1 MYSTRTVLCGTLTRG
16 PRRRT
21 PTSIVHP
28 RVLLLG
34 QNPTGLALVL
44 EAARAGATWPHGRRG
59 MSRLRA
65 LTDPPRPQLAGRG
78 ESGAQDVEDA
88 LLEGDRALE
97 TGGARAALHYPV
109 FRRIFGA
116 ALVSNV
122 GNWMQTVV
130 LAAFVFN
137 LTGSSTDV
145 GLMTLAQLGP
155 LFLLSPVGGMA
166 ADRFDRRTVLLV
178 VTVEQ
183 CIASLVVAALAH
195 GHHPQIWAL
204 FAAVLAIGIGQ
215 AFYAPT
221 YSALIPTLVAP
232 QDLGGAVSLNSAN
245 MNLSRVIGPA
255 IGGVIY
261 AKVGA
266 SWAFVTNAASYVV
279 LMGVLPTVRLPAVR
293 RITGHSWRR
302 LLEGFTVARRDRV
315 VGRCLTTMVLFSF
328 FCLPIAVLMPV
339 LAHDDLKISENSIAY
354 GLLYAC
360 FGAGAVVGAL
370 SIGTFLAHQRLERVV
385 RFGLGGF
392 AVTLAV
398 FGLLRNSG
406 PGYPVVFLVG
416 LFYFATVTSLAT
428 VLQRRLD
435 DAVRG
440 RVMALWVMAFGGTVP
455 LGAIVAGP
463 ISEHVGIAAVVVTG
477 AVIAAALIPL
487 ADLEDRA
494 RHPRPPATESTG

>member
-1 MYSTRTVLCGTLTRG
+1 L
-16 PRRRT
+16 
-21 PTSIVHP
+21 PTI
-28 RVLLLG
+28 
-34 QNPTGLALVL
+34 
-44 EAARAGATWPHGRRG
+44 AR
-59 MSRLRA
+59 LQI
-65 LTDPPRPQLAGRG
+65 LTDPPRPRDAGPAD
-78 ESGAQDVEDA
+78 AQDVEDVEEA
-88 LLEGDRALE
+88 LLEGDRAIE
-97 TGGARAALHYPV
+97 AGGARAALRYRV
-109 FRRIFGA
+109 FRRVFLA

-145 GLMTLAQLGP
+145 GLMTLGQLGP
-155 LFLLSPVGGMA
+155 LFLLAPVGGMA
-166 ADRFDRRTVLLV
+166 ADRFDRRSVLLV

-183 CIASLVVAALAH
+183 CAASLVVAWLAH
-195 GHHPQIWAL
+195 AHHPSVGAL

-221 YSALIPTLVAP
+221 YSALIPTLVGRNELA
-232 QDLGGAVSLNSAN
+232 GAVSLNSAN

-279 LMGVLPTVRLPAVR
+279 LMGVLATVRLPTVR
-293 RITGHSWRR
+293 RATGHGWRR
-302 LLEGFTVARRDRV
+302 LLDGFAVARRDRV
-315 VGRCLTTMVLFSF
+315 VGRCLATMVLFSF

-339 LAHDDLKISENSIAY
+339 LAHNDLGIGEDTIAY

-370 SIGTFLAHQRLERVV
+370 SIGTFLAGQRLERVV

-392 AVTLAV
+392 ALTLAA
-398 FGLLRNSG
+398 FGLLRSPG

-455 LGAIVAGP
+455 LGAIAAGP
-463 ISEHVGIAAVVVTG
+463 LSQHFGIAAVVVAG
-477 AVIAAALIPL
+477 AVIAAALVPL

-494 RHPRPPATESTG
+494 RGAGSPVA

>member
-1 MYSTRTVLCGTLTRG
+1 
-16 PRRRT
+16 
-21 PTSIVHP
+21 
-28 RVLLLG
+28 
-34 QNPTGLALVL
+34 
-44 EAARAGATWPHGRRG
+44 
-59 MSRLRA
+59 
-65 LTDPPRPQLAGRG
+65 
-78 ESGAQDVEDA
+78 
-88 LLEGDRALE
+88 
-97 TGGARAALHYPV
+97 
-109 FRRIFGA
+109 
-116 ALVSNV
+116 
-122 GNWMQTVV
+122 VV

-183 CIASLVVAALAH
+183 GLAALVVAWLAH
-195 GHHPQIWAL
+195 GPHPRVGAL

-221 YSALIPTLVAP
+221 YSALIPTLVGRHELA
-232 QDLGGAVSLNSAN
+232 GAVSLNSAN

-266 SWAFVTNAASYVV
+266 SWAFVVNAVSYVV
-279 LMGVLPTVRLPAVR
+279 LIAVLATVRLPVVR
-293 RITGHSWRR
+293 RAAGHGWHR
-302 LLEGFTVARRDRV
+302 LLEGFAVARRDRV

-339 LAHDDLKISENSIAY
+339 LAHNDLGIGEDTIAY

-370 SIGTFLAHQRLERVV
+370 SIGTFLAGQRLERVV

-392 AVTLAV
+392 ALTLAV
-398 FGLLRNSG
+398 FGLLRSPG

-416 LFYFATVTSLAT
+416 LFYFAIVTSLAT

-455 LGAIVAGP
+455 LGAIAAGPLSQRFGIDTVVVAGALV
-463 ISEHVGIAAVVVTG
+463 S
-477 AVIAAALIPL
+477 AALVPL
-487 ADLEDRA
+487 ADLEDR
-494 RHPRPPATESTG
+494 PRRSRSPVSRPGA